1 MPNPNDHRKR
11 AMRLTFRKI
20 EMVEAIVK
28 LGSISAAARAIGI
41 SQPALT
47 QGIQAVEADLGVT
60 LFSRGHGGLQPT
72 EFALPFLT
80 YASQIRAEIE
90 AAKIE
95 LLAHRHAKPDTQFR
109 IAAGIRSC
117 NLWINEASRWLAKSF
132 QGLTIAI
139 DHELLN
145 LYARLVGGEVDI
157 GITMTELLPPQADGL
172 RIESLGEWRA
182 HFVCREG
189 HPLTQLPECKLA
201 DLRPYPLA
209 GDYNF
214 PILVRM
220 FESEG
225 LLIDD
230 RELASG
236 WLISAKMIDSLGA
249 MIELVKTSD
258 SLAIMPEDTISYQ
271 LTKGEIVALELA
283 NMPNITL
290 KVVFAFLDQEP
301 LPEPLRSFIEM
312 TRSIEARRAKS
323 KLLRTG

>member
-1 MPNPNDHRKR
+1 
-11 AMRLTFRKI
+11 
-20 EMVEAIVK
+20 
-28 LGSISAAARAIGI
+28 
-41 SQPALT
+41 
-47 QGIQAVEADLGVT
+47 
-60 LFSRGHGGLQPT
+60 
-72 EFALPFLT
+72 
-80 YASQIRAEIE
+80 
-90 AAKIE
+90 
-95 LLAHRHAKPDTQFR
+95 
-109 IAAGIRSC
+109 
-117 NLWINEASRWLAKSF
+117 
-132 QGLTIAI
+132 
-139 DHELLN
+139 
-145 LYARLVGGEVDI
+145 
-157 GITMTELLPPQADGL
+157 
-172 RIESLGEWRA
+172 
-182 HFVCREG
+182 
-189 HPLTQLPECKLA
+189 
-201 DLRPYPLA
+201 
-209 GDYNF
+209 
-214 PILVRM
+214 LVRM

>member
-1 MPNPNDHRKR
+1 
-11 AMRLTFRKI
+11 
-20 EMVEAIVK
+20 
-28 LGSISAAARAIGI
+28 
-41 SQPALT
+41 
-47 QGIQAVEADLGVT
+47 
-60 LFSRGHGGLQPT
+60 
-72 EFALPFLT
+72 
-80 YASQIRAEIE
+80 
-90 AAKIE
+90 
-95 LLAHRHAKPDTQFR
+95 
-109 IAAGIRSC
+109 
-117 NLWINEASRWLAKSF
+117 
-132 QGLTIAI
+132 
-139 DHELLN
+139 
-145 LYARLVGGEVDI
+145 
-157 GITMTELLPPQADGL
+157 MTELLPPQADGL
-172 RIESLGEWRA
+172 RIEPLGEWRA

-214 PILVRM
+214 PVLVRM

-230 RELASG
+230 PDLVSG

-258 SLAIMPEDTISYQ
+258 SLAIMPEDSIPYQ

-283 NMPNITL
+283 NIPDITL